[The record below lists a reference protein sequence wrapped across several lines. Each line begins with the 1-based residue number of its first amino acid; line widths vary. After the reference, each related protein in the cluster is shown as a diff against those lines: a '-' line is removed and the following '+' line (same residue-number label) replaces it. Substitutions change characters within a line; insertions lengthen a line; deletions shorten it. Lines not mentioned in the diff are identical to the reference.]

1 MTISEIDKIFIRLNE
16 KIISIFPHL
25 DKVSIFYKSQ
35 DSINQI
41 ENGSKI
47 ELDSCLI
54 TKINTLRNSNLNFQ
68 WLLPEDIFENQE
80 INKVHQLNIL
90 SEHENRLLVLNFKS
104 NFDNLNDFVCILFP
118 KEITFLGMYKNVKNL
133 STDDKTLIAEILH
146 KTFKV
151 DIDFEI
157 ENLKKIKRIA
167 KYYELKS
174 ENSDF
179 NSLNNQLNYLK
190 SELKSNLSNTIKT
203 SIQFDFSDEL
213 IHFIIN
219 KSHSI
224 SFVNSVLFD
233 AYQTV
238 SSIQNINDNFT
249 FELFHFEMIYHEFET
264 NLSSQNTIIES
275 NKDKTIE
282 LLDKLENAAKKAELE
297 GVLIN
302 GKSVAQFLNPPV
314 SPPAITD
321 ILKKNILKI
330 ESKLVEFPHK
340 WILIRKYLKP
350 LREIEFKHNFIL
362 NKKIG

>member
-16 KIISIFPHL
+16 KITSIFPHL
-25 DKVSIFYKSQ
+25 DKVAIFYKSQ
-35 DSINQI
+35 DSLQQI
-41 ENGSKI
+41 ENGSKTEI
-47 ELDSCLI
+47 DSYLI
-54 TKINTLRNSNLNFQ
+54 NKINTLRNSNLHFQ
-68 WLLPEDIFENQE
+68 WLLPEEIFENQE
-80 INKVHQLNIL
+80 INNIHQLNIL
-90 SEHENRLLVLNFKS
+90 SEHENRLLILNFKS
-104 NFDNLNDFVCILFP
+104 NFDNLNDFICIVFP
-118 KEITFLGMYKNVKNL
+118 KEITFLGMYKHVKNL
-133 STDDKTLIAEILH
+133 TTDDKTLIAEILH

-190 SELKSNLSNTIKT
+190 SELKSNLSNTINT
-203 SIQFDFSDEL
+203 TIQFDFTDEL

-219 KSHSI
+219 NSHPMN
-224 SFVNSVLFD
+224 FVNSVLSE
-233 AYQTV
+233 AYQTI
-238 SSIQNINDNFT
+238 SSIQNIDENFT
-249 FELFHFEMIYHEFET
+249 FELFHFEMIYNEFE
-264 NLSSQNTIIES
+264 SKSPSQNGLIQS

-330 ESKLVEFPHK
+330 ESKLIDFPHQ
-340 WILIRKYLKP
+340 WVLIRKYLKP
-350 LREIEFKHNFIL
+350 LREIEFKHQFIL